1 MMEEKL
7 AVYRNLAK
15 ATDHLWI
22 SCAASDQQGTLT
34 RPSAI
39 FEKIR
44 EIFPEIQVEKDVLN
58 RDDTMALVQSPNPT
72 LRHLA
77 ELLREARGGTPLPE
91 QWLPVLHW
99 YAVHDKAKLDF
110 IVQGISFNTKLPR
123 VPKEQIDRLYKLE
136 ETSDLS
142 LSPSRLERFG
152 RCPFAHFIRY
162 GLRPQEETLYEV
174 GATEIGDIY
183 HRCLMWVSTEL
194 AKDGG
199 HWETVTKEEVE
210 DLVARF
216 MDRLNRKRIFYGA
229 SITVHKENLKEAF
242 SQELLGDLSDRGCKA
257 VFFVEYVPVDT
268 DAEPLELDETDRAYQ
283 NIQMDAIRKRY
294 PEMLF
299 IAFPGDEKESGGCLA
314 AGRGFFHINYDGSA
328 EPCPFSPY
336 SDANIREMTLMEA
349 MESPFFKKLRSGD
362 MLLADH
368 TGGCVLF
375 TQEDSVKELLHGE
388 TPPHRTL

>member
-1 MMEEKL
+1 LTKDSKLETYLTEGIEGLIRDMTKATARNPKASLFMLKYAVSAKKAMDKREASEKAGVHIPAFLIASVTSKCNLHCQGCYARARENSGCVDHEEESQLSDLEWLGIFEEAKTL
-7 AVYRNLAK
+7 GIGFVLIAGGEPFMRQSLIEGMGKQSDILFPIFTNGTLLDVAALKMLDKFRNLIPILSIEGLSES
-15 ATDHLWI
+15 TD
-22 SCAASDQQGTLT
+22 
-34 RPSAI
+34 
-39 FEKIR
+39 IR
-44 EIFPEIQVEKDVLN
+44 
-58 RDDTMALVQSPNPT
+58 
-72 LRHLA
+72 
-77 ELLREARGGTPLPE
+77 RG
-91 QWLPVLHW
+91 
-99 YAVHDKAKLDF
+99 
-110 IVQGISFNTKLPR
+110 QGIYQQMQQT
-123 VPKEQIDRLYKLE
+123 
-136 ETSDLS
+136 
-142 LSPSRLERFG
+142 
-152 RCPFAHFIRY
+152 
-162 GLRPQEETLYEV
+162 
-174 GATEIGDIY
+174 
-183 HRCLMWVSTEL
+183 
-194 AKDGG
+194 
-199 HWETVTKEEVE
+199 
-210 DLVARF
+210 